1 VELESASRTR
11 WLARIVLFW
20 AALILA
26 RLVQLQVVQHA
37 DYQLLAQAQQ
47 ERVLDVSAPR
57 GPILDRDGV
66 RLAMS
71 VPCESV
77 CVNPMRIP
85 DLMVAAE
92 ILSKVLDLNTKQL
105 YAKLRLHN
113 EYRMGFMWVKRKVT
127 DEEASRLKN
136 LKLEWI
142 EFRPESKRVYAHA
155 GLAAHVLGGVD
166 FEEKGESGIERA
178 LEEDLAGHAG
188 SVRVTTDVKQ
198 RGYRSALDT
207 EATPGKTVRLTIM
220 SRLQYLAQQELKKA
234 VDAHHCKSGSLVAMN
249 PKTGEILALANY
261 PTYDPNIRPKPGD
274 PVNARENLAVSAPF
288 EPGSVF
294 KVITIS
300 AALET
305 TNIKPTTV
313 VSCGNGS
320 LTLFGRTIHDH
331 NSYASLP
338 VEDVL
343 ARSSN
348 IGAINIGLR
357 VGDASMYEYV
367 RRFGFGKR
375 TGLGLPGESAGIV
388 RPLKRWQRSS
398 IGSVAMGH
406 EVSVTSVQLAQA
418 CSIIANGGYLVRPKL
433 VMGSKT
439 ETPIQVLKPQ
449 TAITMRRMM
458 EGVILKPYG
467 TGHAY
472 VHMLGYTAGGKTGTA
487 QIYDFKSHLYT
498 HLYNAS
504 FMGFAPVTDP
514 AIVVVVTVNG
524 ASGLA
529 GYGGPASAPVFGEVA
544 AAALRLLDVPR
555 DLPDEQL
562 PQIAEGK
569 TDDNDLALTDWSSPV
584 PQPLAETESSG
595 QRLFLNAAA
604 DTSVQLSGPVAP
616 NFLKMT
622 MRDVVQQSSEQG
634 IPVDFAGRRTGL
646 VRSQHPAP
654 GEPLGPGQRV
664 RVNLG
669 R

>member
-1 VELESASRTR
+1 MELESASRTR
-11 WLARIVLFW
+11 WLARIVIFW
-20 AALILA
+20 AGCILA
-26 RLVQLQVVQHA
+26 RLIQLQVFQHD
-37 DYQLLAQAQQ
+37 DYLMLAKSQQ

-57 GPILDRDGV
+57 GAILDRDGV

-77 CVNPMRIP
+77 CVNPMRIR
-85 DLMVAAE
+85 DLAVAAD
-92 ILSKVLDLNTKQL
+92 ILSKVLDLNTAQL

-113 EYRMGFMWVKRKVT
+113 EYRMGFMWVKRKVS
-127 DEEASRLKN
+127 DEEAARLRN

-142 EFRPESKRVYAHA
+142 EFRPESKRVYAHG

-166 FEEKGESGIERA
+166 FEEKGESGIERSMD
-178 LEEDLAGHAG
+178 EDLAGHAG
-188 SVRVTTDVKQ
+188 SVRVTTDVRQHGWKSQ
-198 RGYRSALDT
+198 PDT

-220 SRLQYLAQQELKKA
+220 SRLQYLAQIELKKA

-261 PTYDPNIRPKPGD
+261 PTYDPNIRPTPGD
-274 PVNARENLAVSAPF
+274 TMKSRKNLAISDPF

-305 TNIKPTTV
+305 TNIRPSTV

-331 NSYASLP
+331 NSYPSLP

-357 VGDASMYEYV
+357 VGDANMFEYV
-367 RRFGFGKR
+367 RRFAFGKR
-375 TGLGLPGESAGIV
+375 TGIGLPGESAGIV
-388 RPLKRWQRSS
+388 RPLKRWQKSS

-418 CSIIANGGYLVRPKL
+418 CSIIANGGYLVRPRI
-433 VMGSKT
+433 VVGAKT
-439 ETPIQVLKPQ
+439 ETPVQVLKPQ

-458 EGVILKPYG
+458 EGVVLKPYG
-467 TGHAY
+467 TGHNY
-472 VHMLGYTAGGKTGTA
+472 VKIHGYTSGGKTGTA
-487 QIYDFKSHLYT
+487 QIFDQKSHTYT

-529 GYGGPASAPVFGEVA
+529 GYGGPASAPVFSEVA

-555 DLPDEQL
+555 DLPDEVL
-562 PQIAEGK
+562 PQLTEGK
-569 TDDNDLALTDWSSPV
+569 VDANDLALTDWSTPV
-584 PQPLAETESSG
+584 GPVEVEASM
-595 QRLFLNAAA
+595 
-604 DTSVQLSGPVAP
+604 QLSGPLAP
-616 NFLKMT
+616 SFLNMT
-622 MRDVVQQSSEQG
+622 MRDVVQHSAEQG
-634 IPVDFAGRRTGL
+634 IPVDFAGRNTGL
-646 VRSQHPAP
+646 VRSQRPLP

-669 R
+669 Q